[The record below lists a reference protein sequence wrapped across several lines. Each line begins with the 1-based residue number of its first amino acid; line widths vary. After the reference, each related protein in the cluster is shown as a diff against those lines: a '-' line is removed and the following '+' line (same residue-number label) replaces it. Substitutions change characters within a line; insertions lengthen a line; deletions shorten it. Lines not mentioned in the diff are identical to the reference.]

1 MDSPADRGSAPV
13 SSPETRRAT
22 PGVSSPPGERT
33 ERSEDFGGGPETR
46 RAAPS
51 VSSPPGGRTERSE
64 VFGGGQYPVSW
75 KVLLAYG
82 IGSLALDAVSN
93 PQAVLPLALAPWTPP
108 LGLSLAFLL
117 LYGLHYAPL
126 FILVTF
132 LVGMPIYGHPPDW
145 LPALWAATL
154 LMLGLMALA
163 AWLLRGLKIDPEL
176 STQRDLSW
184 FLVVAVLGAW
194 LDAGVHVFSR
204 SPEAAPDVWA
214 WLADLVN
221 YWVGALIRLLIITPL
236 VLVHARRDWQAFHL
250 EKEMVLQGIA
260 IAIALWVIFGLK
272 YTDEFKFFYLLF
284 LPMIWIAMRYGIHG
298 ATVAL
303 AASHV
308 GINAILQWRG
318 LHAITV
324 VEFQMLMLGLAV
336 TCLFL
341 GMTVTTRRA
350 AEERLHQREA
360 ELNQAMRLAAAGEM
374 AQAIAHELNQPL
386 VAVANYARAGRA
398 MLEDPARHGALLG
411 DTLDKIDREANR
423 AGQVMRRLREFF
435 RGGGLRPES
444 FTVQELVEESLAHVR
459 RRAERLGVAIETRL
473 AEHLPRVHADRVQM
487 GTVLH
492 NLLSNA
498 VESLTDSP
506 TLWRDIEIT
515 ATAAAEPGFL
525 RVCVSDSG
533 HGVAPEM
540 EDRLFD
546 SFATSKPEGM
556 GLGLAISRTLVEAHG
571 GRLWM
576 EQARPARFC
585 FTIPTEEATGNPVAA
600 SDKIA

>member
-1 MDSPADRGSAPV
+1 MDSPADKH
-13 SSPETRRAT
+13 T
-22 PGVSSPPGERT
+22 
-33 ERSEDFGGGPETR
+33 
-46 RAAPS
+46 AANIN
-51 VSSPPGGRTERSE
+51 
-64 VFGGGQYPVSW
+64 FPVSW

-93 PQAVLPLALAPWTPP
+93 PQTVLPLALAPWTPP

-126 FILVTF
+126 FIAVTF
-132 LVGMPIYGHPPDW
+132 LVGLPLYGHPPDW

-154 LMLGLMALA
+154 LMLALVALA
-163 AWLLRGLKIDPEL
+163 AWLLRGLRIDPEL

-194 LDAGVHVFSR
+194 VDAGVHVFSR
-204 SPEAAPDVWA
+204 SPEAAPDIWA

-236 VLVHARRDWQAFHL
+236 VLVHARRDWPAFRL
-250 EKEMVLQGIA
+250 EKEMVLQGLA
-260 IAIALWVIFGLK
+260 IAAALWIIFGLK

-284 LPMIWIAMRYGIHG
+284 LPLIWIAMRYGIQG

-303 AASHV
+303 AVSHV

-324 VEFQMLMLGLAV
+324 VEFQMLMLGLTV
-336 TCLFL
+336 TGLFL
-341 GMTVTTRRA
+341 GMTVSTRRA
-350 AEERLHQREA
+350 AEERLHQRET
-360 ELNQAMRLAAAGEM
+360 
-374 AQAIAHELNQPL
+374 ELNQPL

-398 MLEDPARHGALLG
+398 MLEDPARHASLLT

-435 RGGGLRPES
+435 RGGGLRPET
-444 FTVQELVEESLAHVR
+444 FTAQELVAESLAHVR
-459 RRAERLGVAIETRL
+459 RRAERQGITVEARFDDN
-473 AEHLPRVHADRVQM
+473 LPPIHADRVQM

-492 NLLSNA
+492 NLLANA

-515 ATAAAEPGFL
+515 AALHAPDRL
-525 RVCVSDSG
+525 RICVSDSG
-533 HGVAPEM
+533 HGVQPEM
-540 EDRLFD
+540 EGKLFD

-571 GRLWM
+571 GQLWLDK
-576 EQARPARFC
+576 ARPARFC
-585 FTIPTEEATGNPVAA
+585 FTLPTETDVGNPGAG
-600 SDKIA
+600 SDKID